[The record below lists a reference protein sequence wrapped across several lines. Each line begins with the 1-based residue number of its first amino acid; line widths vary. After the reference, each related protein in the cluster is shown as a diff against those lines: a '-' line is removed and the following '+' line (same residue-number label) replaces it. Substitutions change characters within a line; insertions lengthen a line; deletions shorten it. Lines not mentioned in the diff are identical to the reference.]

1 MRLNSPILTAILTLA
16 LPCFAIS
23 PYDIESY
30 APKDVIR
37 RDVAVIGGG
46 ASGTYVSIEL
56 RDLNKS
62 IVVIE
67 RSSQLGGNTRTYLDP
82 KTGVPINYAL
92 QIYHDD
98 AITRNFFARLN
109 TSVATTSFNLSTSPV
124 YADFSTEKLLPNY
137 TVPLIG
143 DEYLREL
150 HKYPYLEDGIN
161 LPQPIPADL
170 LLTTPD
176 YIKKFNLQDSAP
188 AIFDTPAIPGNLLET
203 LMLYMFNSLNTL
215 FLDEEAGA
223 AINNADGDN
232 SELYRNALA
241 ELGTDVLLN
250 STVVSA
256 NRTGNVKLV
265 VKTPTGNKLVI
276 AKQLVVA
283 MPPVL
288 GNMNAL
294 DLNPRERGILSQ
306 LSGKPYYSG
315 VVQNTGLPD
324 DHVYKNRATGTAF
337 HVPTLPGGILLNPT
351 RAPGLFYY
359 WFSSETRLSQ
369 AEVEGAMRDSIKKLQ
384 KLVSSATTAEPE
396 FVAFSDHYPFHLS
409 VSSKSIRNGF
419 YDAMYALQGYR
430 NTWYISSL
438 FVIGSS
444 QLWNNTAAMLPRIAA
459 TL

>member
-1 MRLNSPILTAILTLA
+1 MRLNSPILIASLTLT
-16 LPCFAIS
+16 LPCFAIG

-30 APKDVIR
+30 ASKDVIR

-56 RDLNKS
+56 RDLNKT
-62 IVVIE
+62 IIVIE

-124 YADFSTEKLLPNY
+124 YADFSTGKLLRNY
-137 TVPLIG
+137 TIPVIG
-143 DEYLREL
+143 DDYQREL

-170 LLTTPD
+170 LLATQD

-203 LMLYMFNSLNTL
+203 LMLYTFNDLNTL
-215 FLDEEAGA
+215 FLNEEAGA

-232 SELYRNALA
+232 SELYRNALT
-241 ELGTDVLLN
+241 ELSPDVLLN
-250 STVVSA
+250 STVISA
-256 NRTGNVKLV
+256 NRTGDVKLV

-288 GNMNAL
+288 ENMSPFG
-294 DLNPRERGILSQ
+294 LNLRERGILSQ

-324 DHVYKNRATGTAF
+324 GHVYKNRATGTAF
-337 HVPTLPGGILLNPT
+337 HVPTLPGAILLNPT
-351 RAPGLFYY
+351 DAPGLFYY

-369 AEVEGAMRDSIKKLQ
+369 AEVEGAMRDAIKKLQ
-384 KLVSSATTAEPE
+384 KLESSATTAEPE
-396 FVAFSDHYPFHLS
+396 FVAFDDHYPFHLA
-409 VSSKSIRNGF
+409 VSSEDIKNGF

-459 TL
+459 AL